1 MADKN
6 IKYLNKDFTDFKSA
20 LVEYAKAYFPT
31 SYNDFSTASPGSMF
45 IDMAAYVGDI
55 LSFYLDNQIQES
67 YLPFAKQSKN
77 LYALSYMMGYKPKVI
92 SAATVDIVISQ
103 IIPSQGSSGAKTPNW
118 DYALNISEGMVLK
131 STINNSLFY
140 VADRV
145 NFSVSS
151 SSDPTDISI
160 YSYNGSGDPT
170 YYLLKK
176 NIKAISGEIKTAPF
190 TFTNATKFN
199 TVEIQ
204 DTNIIQI
211 LDVRDSDNNKWYEVP
226 YLAQDTILDSIANIP
241 GISPSFAVNDGQVPY
256 LLQLKKVPKRFVTR
270 VINPTT
276 LQIQFGAG
284 VNTNADESVI
294 PNPTKVGI
302 GTMDGLSKLNTAYDP
317 TNFTSTYT
325 YGLAPSNTTLTFQY
339 LVGGGA
345 QANVPSNTITSINT
359 YVATPYA
366 GNSVDATTLNLIKS
380 SLQVNNLAAA
390 TGGGDGDTI
399 EEIRLNTLAQF
410 PTQMRAVTQNDYLAF
425 ASSMPAKYGEVAK
438 AYITKDII
446 TFSNIIQGNNE
457 LKDPNSITL
466 YVLGYDLNQNL
477 TLPSITLKN
486 NLKTYLRQYRM
497 MTDTITIRDAYII
510 NIIVD
515 FEIILRPNYS
525 NREVLGKCIIAL
537 QDYFDTDTWQINQPI
552 ILSNIYSTLDQVE
565 GVQTVSKV
573 TISNKSGES
582 SGYSRYSYDITSGT
596 RNGIIYPSLDPSIF
610 EVKYPKQDIRGKVV
624 TY

>member
-6 IKYLNKDFTDFKSA
+6 IQYLNKDFTDFKSA

-515 FEIILRPNYS
+515 FEIL
-525 NREVLGKCIIAL
+525 K
-537 QDYFDTDTWQINQPI
+537 
-552 ILSNIYSTLDQVE
+552 
-565 GVQTVSKV
+565 
-573 TISNKSGES
+573 
-582 SGYSRYSYDITSGT
+582 
-596 RNGIIYPSLDPSIF
+596 
-610 EVKYPKQDIRGKVV
+610 
-624 TY
+624 